1 MPEEDVEQLL
11 VSLILDNRIQG
22 HIDQVNRLL
31 ERSDRSNS
39 TNNFELQFHLIKYVH
54 FRFSKTEKGQMIMG
68 VSMCRSKGMKKY
80 AAVDKWNTQLRS
92 LCQSISNRVG

>member
-54 FRFSKTEKGQMIMG
+54 FRFSKTEN
-68 VSMCRSKGMKKY
+68 
-80 AAVDKWNTQLRS
+80 DK
-92 LCQSISNRVG
+92 

>member
-31 ERSDRSNS
+31 ERGDRLS
-39 TNNFELQFHLIKYVH
+39 FIFFLLIICCCCIVNIIYL
-54 FRFSKTEKGQMIMG
+54 G
-68 VSMCRSKGMKKY
+68 
-80 AAVDKWNTQLRS
+80 L
-92 LCQSISNRVG
+92 SIVQIERNEEVCSSGEMEHTA